1 MIRNYNASDD
11 AALLRLWNT
20 AGVKAGYAP
29 LQEAKFRRLL
39 LAHPDFSPEYTF
51 VLEEK
56 GEISGFVNGCTG
68 SHIPRGDVRGYVS
81 CLLLKEPGTE
91 NTARLLQALEE
102 AFRRAG
108 RTQSAVTFFNPI
120 RLPWIIPGTPGH
132 QHNNAPGV
140 AVDLPLYETMQ
151 SLGYREFARECAM
164 YLNLSDYTTP
174 DWVEQKA
181 VRMAEEGYTVARY
194 DPQKHTGLEEMVAA
208 LENPM
213 WSAEIP
219 AAGKTGMDL
228 LVGLQG
234 STCAGFTG
242 PVYPEETGRGYFAGI
257 GVAPQY
263 ERHGL
268 GTLLFYRLLQ
278 REKETGAKYMSLFTG
293 ETNHAKQIYLGAGFR
308 VVRTFGVMLKE
319 LTYGT

>member
-1 MIRNYNASDD
+1 MIRNYTASDG
-11 AALLRLWNT
+11 ASLLRLWNT
-20 AGVKAGYAP
+20 LGVKAGYAP
-29 LQEAKFRRLL
+29 LEQTQFRRLL
-39 LAHPDFSPEYTF
+39 LEHPDFSPEYTF
-51 VLEEK
+51 VLEEE
-56 GEISGFVNGCTG
+56 GQVLGFVNGCTG
-68 SHIPRGDVRGYVS
+68 DHIPRGDLRGYVS
-81 CLLLKEPGTE
+81 CLLLQNQTEE
-91 NTARLLQALEE
+91 NTALLLGALED

-140 AVDLPLYETMQ
+140 AVDLPLHDAMQ
-151 SLGYREFARECAM
+151 KLGYREFARECAM
-164 YLNLSDYTTP
+164 YLDLSDYSTP
-174 DWVEQKA
+174 DWVERKA
-181 VRMAEEGYTVARY
+181 ARMAEEGYTVARY
-194 DPQKHTGLEEMVAA
+194 DSRKHRGLEEMVVA

-219 AAGKTGMDL
+219 AAGKAGMDL
-228 LVGLQG
+228 LVGLRG
-234 STCAGFTG
+234 DTCAGFTG

-278 REKETGAKYMSLFTG
+278 REKEAGAKYMSLFTG
-293 ETNHAKQIYLGAGFR
+293 QTNHAKQIYLGAGFR
-308 VVRTFGVMLKE
+308 IVRTFGVMLKE
-319 LTYGT
+319 L